1 MKCKICDEDYEKI
14 FDEDFI
20 NGECL
25 PCRSQRECDEYNA
38 AEAKELERYNK
49 KYGTDYDDNSFY
61 YACDADEIEAS
72 TLKGFPKLRNTK
84 KWNDDLKA
92 EIDYYDK
99 IRNEKQLEL
108 NLYGDDL
115 PF

>member
-1 MKCKICDEDYEKI
+1 MKCKICNEDYTSE

-20 NGECL
+20 NDECF
-25 PCRSQRECDEYNA
+25 PCRSQREYDKYCK

-49 KYGTDYDDNSFY
+49 KYGTEYDDNDFY
-61 YACDADEIEAS
+61 YACDSGEVKDE
-72 TLKGFPKLRNTK
+72 TLKGFPKLRDIK
-84 KWNDDLKA
+84 KWNDNLKE
-92 EIDYYDK
+92 EIAYYDK

-108 NLYGDDL
+108 NLDGDDL